1 MPDRPFSSRLTAQF
15 GIPNVIVI
23 VKLLPI
29 PVLNW
34 ERQVKIFLFKMSL
47 LPYKVLNEKLKI
59 IDFE

>member
-15 GIPNVIVI
+15 GIPNVIV
-23 VKLLPI
+23 KLLPI

-34 ERQVKIFLFKMSL
+34 ERQVKIFFFKMSL